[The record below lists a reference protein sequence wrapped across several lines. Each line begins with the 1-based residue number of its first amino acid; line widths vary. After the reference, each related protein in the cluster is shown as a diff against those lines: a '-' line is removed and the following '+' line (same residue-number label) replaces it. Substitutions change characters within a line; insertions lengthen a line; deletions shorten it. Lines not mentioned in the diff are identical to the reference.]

1 MVEAFS
7 HGHIRMFS
15 PAGSSAQPR
24 GRSPER
30 VKIFGTH
37 RPWTHQPSSQLQ
49 FARADAMRLRLGRPG
64 VYIDVGRPTPEHQ
77 ADRGPPDV
85 HTCQGTGFHVRNS
98 GSVFGCCICLA
109 VSVRVVSVASGLSRA
124 HIRIVSPVDPSADPL
139 SRTSEPPTH
148 AIVAIYLASR
158 GSGCLPLA
166 EMPTPVVGR
175 ATPREQLLRAS
186 LAQPRVPTC
195 QG

>member
-1 MVEAFS
+1 MKLSVTYECFRRR
-7 HGHIRMFS
+7 IRRRS
-15 PAGSSAQPR
+15 RG

-37 RPWTHQPSSQLQ
+37 RPSTHQPSSQLQ

-64 VYIDVGRPTPEHQ
+64 VYLDVGRPTPEHQ
-77 ADRGPPDV
+77 AGRGPPEVGMCAEDR
-85 HTCQGTGFHVRNS
+85 CHVRNS
-98 GSVFGCCICLA
+98 GSVFGWYICLS
-109 VSVRVVSVASGLSRA
+109 VDVRVVSVGEAFSRGG
-124 HIRIVSPVDPSADPL
+124 IRIVSPVDPSAEPL

-166 EMPTPVVGR
+166 ELPTAWSAARHP
-175 ATPREQLLRAS
+175 AS
-186 LAQPRVPTC
+186 NF
-195 QG
+195 